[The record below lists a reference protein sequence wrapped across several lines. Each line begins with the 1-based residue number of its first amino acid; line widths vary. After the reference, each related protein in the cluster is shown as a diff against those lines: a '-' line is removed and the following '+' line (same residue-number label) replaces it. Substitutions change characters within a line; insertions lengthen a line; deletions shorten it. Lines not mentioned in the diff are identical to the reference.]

1 MGDKIIALTQ
11 DKCFMNFGTEME
23 MGKNSVVI
31 DCMRSKAPPSEPHVN
46 TEEDVPRHA

>member
-23 MGKNSVVI
+23 MGKNSVAI
-31 DCMRSKAPPSEPHVN
+31 DCLRSKASPSQPCVN
-46 TEEDVPRHA
+46 TGVFPRHT

>member
-31 DCMRSKAPPSEPHVN
+31 DCMRSKASPNQPRAN
-46 TEEDVPRHA
+46 TEGDFPRHA